1 MSEQTP
7 AHQAN
12 PETVG
17 LTPLFDFT
25 ADASAT
31 PPGQRARPRPPE
43 RPRPADLEDEAAE
56 ASHQFFEG
64 STAPV
69 PPGTMAK
76 PRPKGRERDGEGPSP
91 VPESDGGPPRPHED
105 VGRAPPGET

>member
-7 AHQAN
+7 AHEAN
-12 PETVG
+12 AETVG

-43 RPRPADLEDEAAE
+43 RPRPAALVDEAADV
-56 ASHQFFEG
+56 SHQFFEG
-64 STAPV
+64 SAAPV
-69 PPGTMAK
+69 PPGTKAK

-91 VPESDGGPPRPHED
+91 TLETNGAPSQPDEGA
-105 VGRAPPGET
+105 GRVQQGEA